1 MILNIETHARIQAG
15 GGGTKHATIQRKE
28 DAVA

>member
-1 MILNIETHARIQAG
+1 MILNIETHARIQA